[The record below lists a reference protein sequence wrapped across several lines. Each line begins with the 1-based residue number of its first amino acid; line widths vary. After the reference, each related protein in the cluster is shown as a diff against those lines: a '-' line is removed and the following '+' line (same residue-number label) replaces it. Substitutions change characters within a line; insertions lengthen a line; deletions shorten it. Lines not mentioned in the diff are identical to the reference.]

1 MDVKSAFLN
10 GEIQEEVYV
19 SQPPG
24 FAQKGQEEKVYRLA
38 KVLYG
43 LRQAPRAWNAKLDG
57 CLQEFGFA
65 RCEAEHAVYTR
76 GEGAGRLLIGL
87 YVDDLIVTGKDAR
100 EIERF
105 KVKMK
110 NRFEMSD
117 LGLLTFY
124 LDIEVKQDAEGIS
137 LSQAAYDRKVL
148 SNSGM
153 DGCNP

>member
-76 GEGAGRLLIGL
+76 GKDAGRLFVGV
-87 YVDDLIVTGKDAR
+87 YVDNLIVTGNDAR
-100 EIERF
+100 EIKRF
-105 KVKMK
+105 KFEMK
-110 NRFEMSD
+110 N
-117 LGLLTFY
+117 
-124 LDIEVKQDAEGIS
+124 
-137 LSQAAYDRKVL
+137 
-148 SNSGM
+148 
-153 DGCNP
+153 